1 LWHLAEFLQSIAKYY
16 SKHLKELLMRKII
29 LLLGITTLSF
39 QSWARELSLPN
50 FTDLAKLTG
59 PAVVNIVA
67 RDNADENAP
76 NTAQP
81 NDELFR
87 FFGIPN
93 QPQNRDRVSGGSGFI
108 ISSDGLILTNRHVIE
123 GADKILVT
131 LLDRREFE
139 AELIGEDE
147 ASDIAVLKI
156 DGKNLP
162 KLKIGSADNL
172 EIGEW
177 VMAIGSPLSF
187 ENSVTKGI
195 VSAKGRQIGSQQYV
209 PYIQSDVPINR
220 GNSGG
225 PLINLDGEVVGI
237 NTLIFS
243 NTGGYMGISFSVPI
257 DVAVNV
263 AEQLQTNGSVQR
275 GLLGVGIDDVNQ
287 AMADYLGMDVPR
299 GALINQVSSNSS
311 AEKAGVKVGDVIIS
325 FNGKAIKT
333 RQSLPPVV
341 GSVKPNTEVS
351 LEVFRDGKIKQLT
364 AKLDALNDDIQAG
377 NLNNNNNELNAGI
390 GFSVSKLSEQDKERT
405 GETEGVIVT
414 DISEKDVERAN
425 LRVGA
430 VIKRVGKKDIA
441 NLSDFSDAIDA
452 IDEDE
457 PLVLLVKQ
465 GPGNTFIVI
474 ER

>member
-1 LWHLAEFLQSIAKYY
+1 MKKF
-16 SKHLKELLMRKII
+16 
-29 LLLGITTLSF
+29 LLLLSMILMNMASSAKTIGLPDFTTL
-39 QSWARELSLPN
+39 
-50 FTDLAKLTG
+50 AKQTG

-67 RDNADENAP
+67 RDNAEETTE

-81 NDELFR
+81 NDELFK

-108 ISSDGLILTNRHVIE
+108 ISADGLILTNRHVID
-123 GADKILVT
+123 GADKIIVT

-156 DGKNLP
+156 DGKNFP
-162 KLKIGSADNL
+162 KLEIGSVDAL

-195 VSAKGRQIGSQQYV
+195 VSAKGRQIGRQQYV

-225 PLINLDGEVVGI
+225 PLINLDGEVIGI

-257 DVAVNV
+257 DVAMNV
-263 AEQLQTNGSVQR
+263 ATQLKTNGKVER

-287 AMADYLGMDVPR
+287 AMADYLEMEKPM
-299 GALINQVSSNSS
+299 GALVNQVSEGSA
-311 AEKAGVKVGDVIIS
+311 AEKAGIEVGDVIVN
-325 FNGKAIKT
+325 FNGKKIKT

-341 GSVKPNTEVS
+341 GTVKPDTEVS
-351 LEVFRDGKIKQLT
+351 LQVFRDGKVKNLT
-364 AKLDALNDDIQAG
+364 AKLDSL
-377 NLNNNNNELNAGI
+377 NLNADTGTDSTGNNETQAGI
-390 GFSVSKLSEQDKERT
+390 GFSVSQLSEQDKETT
-405 GETEGVIVT
+405 GAEFGVKVT
-414 DISEKDVERAN
+414 SINEKDVERAN
-425 LRVGA
+425 LRVGD
-430 VIKRVGKKDIA
+430 VIKRIGKRDIS
-441 NLSDFSDAIDA
+441 NLSDFRNAINEL
-452 IDEDE
+452 DEDE
-457 PLVLLVKQ
+457 PLVLLVRR
-465 GPGNTFIVI
+465 GAGNSFIVI

>member
-1 LWHLAEFLQSIAKYY
+1 RQVQFV
-16 SKHLKELLMRKII
+16 R
-29 LLLGITTLSF
+29 TLYLESAA
-39 QSWARELSLPN
+39 SRN
-50 FTDLAKLTG
+50 LAKMTG

-67 RDNADENAP
+67 RDNAEEITDNANTP
-76 NTAQP
+76 N
-81 NDELFR
+81 NDLNR
-87 FFGIPN
+87 FFGLPS

-108 ISSDGLILTNRHVIE
+108 IAEDGLILTNRHVIE
-123 GADKILVT
+123 GADKIIVT

-162 KLKIGSADNL
+162 KLNVGSTDDL

-225 PLINLDGEVVGI
+225 PLINLKGEVVGI

-257 DVAVNV
+257 DVAMNV
-263 AEQLQTNGSVQR
+263 AEQLKTNGFVKR
-275 GLLGVGIDDVNQ
+275 GLLGVGIDNVNQ
-287 AMADYLGMDVPR
+287 AMADYLGMEKPM
-299 GALINQVSSNSS
+299 GALVNQVSAGSS
-311 AEKAGVKVGDVIIS
+311 AEKAGVLVGDVIIS

-341 GSVKPNTEVS
+341 GTVMPDTEVN
-351 LEVFRDGKIKQLT
+351 LKVFRDGKVKQLT
-364 AKLDALNDDIQAG
+364 AVLGILPD
-377 NLNNNNNELNAGI
+377 NLNANANNLEDSGITAGI
-390 GFSVSKLSEQDKERT
+390 GFSVSMLSAQDKERT

-414 DISEKDVERAN
+414 DITEKDVERAN
-425 LRVGA
+425 LRVGD
-430 VIKRVGKKDIA
+430 VIKRIGKKDISG
-441 NLSDFSDAIDA
+441 LTDFSEAIEELDD
-452 IDEDE
+452 DET
-457 PLVLLVKQ
+457 LVLLVKQ
-465 GPGNTFIVI
+465 GPANTFIVI

>member
-1 LWHLAEFLQSIAKYY
+1 MKNYLLALCCLLVTATASAKTLNLPDFTELAEQA
-16 SKHLKELLMRKII
+16 
-29 LLLGITTLSF
+29 
-39 QSWARELSLPN
+39 
-50 FTDLAKLTG
+50 G

-67 RDNADENAP
+67 QDLADENDQTGP
-76 NTAQP
+76 NP

-108 ISSDGLILTNRHVIE
+108 IAEDGLILTNRHVVD
-123 GADKILVT
+123 GADKIIVT

-147 ASDIAVLKI
+147 ASDVAVLKI

-162 KLKIGSADNL
+162 TLIVGSADDMK
-172 EIGEW
+172 IGEW

-225 PLINLDGEVVGI
+225 PLINLKGEVVGI

-257 DVAVNV
+257 DVAINV
-263 AEQLQTNGSVQR
+263 ATQLQENGVVQR

-287 AMADYLGMDVPR
+287 AMADYLGMKKPM
-299 GALINQVSSNSS
+299 GALVNQVSDGSS
-311 AEKAGVKVGDVIIS
+311 AAKAGIKVGDVIVS
-325 FNGKAIKT
+325 FNGKPIKT
-333 RQSLPPVV
+333 RQTLPPVV
-341 GSVKPNTEVS
+341 GSVMPNTKVN
-351 LEVFRDGKIKQLT
+351 LQVFRDGKTIELT
-364 AKLDALNDDIQAG
+364 AKLDALGNNTQAS
-377 NLNNNNNELNAGI
+377 LNNNDNDEVSSGI
-390 GFSVSKLSEQDKERT
+390 GFTVKALTDQDKERT
-405 GETEGVIVT
+405 GEETGVMVAAIT
-414 DISEKDVERAN
+414 DKDVERAN
-425 LRVGA
+425 LRVGSI
-430 VIKRVGKKDIA
+430 IKRVGKTPIE
-441 NLSDFSDAIDA
+441 NLSDFKAAIA
-452 IDEDE
+452 ALDEDE

-465 GPGNTFIVI
+465 GAGNTFIVI

>member
-1 LWHLAEFLQSIAKYY
+1 MK
-16 SKHLKELLMRKII
+16 KII
-29 LLLGITTLSF
+29 LLAGLMTLSLT
-39 QSWARELSLPN
+39 SWAKELSLPN
-50 FTDLAKLTG
+50 FTDLAKRTG

-67 RDNADENAP
+67 RDNADDNEP
-76 NTAQP
+76 NTNQP
-81 NDELFR
+81 NEELFR

-108 ISSDGLILTNRHVIE
+108 ISADGLILTNRHVIE
-123 GADKILVT
+123 GADKIIVT

-162 KLKIGSADNL
+162 KLKVGSADDL

-195 VSAKGRQIGSQQYV
+195 VSAKGRQIGRQQYV

-225 PLINLDGEVVGI
+225 PLINLEGEVVGI

-275 GLLGVGIDDVNQ
+275 GLLGVGIGDVNQ
-287 AMADYLGMDVPR
+287 AMADYLGMNIPR
-299 GALINQVSSNSS
+299 GALVNQVSEGSS
-311 AEKAGVKVGDVIIS
+311 AENAGIEVGDVIVS
-325 FNGKAIKT
+325 FNGKPIKT

-341 GSVKPNTEVS
+341 GIVMPNTEVS
-351 LEVFRDGKIKQLT
+351 LEVFRDGKVKKLT
-364 AKLDALNDDIQAG
+364 AKLKALDDDLQAG
-377 NLNNNNNELNAGI
+377 NSNSEKAGVNAGI

-405 GETEGVIVT
+405 GETTGVIVT
-414 DISEKDVERAN
+414 DITEKDVERAQ
-425 LRVGA
+425 LQVGA

-441 NLSDFSDAIDA
+441 NLSDFSDAIDS
-452 IDEDE
+452 IDKDD

-465 GPGNTFIVI
+465 GPGNAFIVI

>member
-1 LWHLAEFLQSIAKYY
+1 
-16 SKHLKELLMRKII
+16 MRK
-29 LLLGITTLSF
+29 LLLLISIWSLS
-39 QSWARELSLPN
+39 ATVMAAEMTLPN
-50 FTDLAKLTG
+50 FTDLAKRTG

-67 RDNADENAP
+67 RDNADENADTTADP
-76 NTAQP
+76 NS
-81 NDELFR
+81 ELYR

-108 ISSDGLILTNRHVIE
+108 ISKDGTILTNRHVVE
-123 GADKILVT
+123 GADKIIVT
-131 LLDRREFE
+131 LMDRREFE
-139 AELIGEDE
+139 AELVGEDE

-156 DGKNLP
+156 TGKDFPTL
-162 KLKIGSADNL
+162 KLAESDDL

-187 ENSVTKGI
+187 ENSITKGI
-195 VSAKGRQIGSQQYV
+195 ISAKGRQIGSQQYV

-257 DVAVNV
+257 DVAMNV
-263 AEQLQTNGSVQR
+263 ANQLQANGVVKR

-287 AMADYLGMDVPR
+287 AMADYLGMDKPM
-299 GALINQVSSNSS
+299 GALVNQVSENS
-311 AEKAGVKVGDVIIS
+311 AAQKAGVEVGDVIVS
-325 FNGKAIKT
+325 FNGKSIKT

-341 GSVKPNTEVS
+341 GSVMPDTEVS
-351 LEVFRDGKIKQLT
+351 LQVFRDGKVKDLT
-364 AKLDALNDDIQAG
+364 AVLGIFNDNLQASTSASG
-377 NLNNNNNELNAGI
+377 NEQVQAGI

-405 GETEGVIVT
+405 GETSGVIVT
-414 DISEKDVERAN
+414 DITEKDIERAN
-425 LRVGA
+425 LRVGD
-430 VIKRVGKKDIA
+430 VIKRIGKNDIA
-441 NLSDFSDAIDA
+441 DLSDFSDAIDDLDD
-452 IDEDE
+452 DES
-457 PLVLLVKQ
+457 LVLLVKR
-465 GPGNTFIVI
+465 GAGNTFIVI

>member
-1 LWHLAEFLQSIAKYY
+1 MK
-16 SKHLKELLMRKII
+16 KVII
-29 LLLGITTLSF
+29 LVGLMTLSL
-39 QSWARELSLPN
+39 SAWSKELSLPN
-50 FTDLAKLTG
+50 FTDLAKQTG
-59 PAVVNIVA
+59 PAVVNIIA
-67 RDNADENAP
+67 RDNADESAA
-76 NTAQP
+76 NTPQP
-81 NDELFR
+81 NEELFR

-108 ISSDGLILTNRHVIE
+108 ISADGIILTNRHVID
-123 GADKILVT
+123 GADKIIVT

-162 KLKIGSADNL
+162 KLNIGSADKL

-257 DVAVNV
+257 DVAMNV
-263 AEQLQTNGSVQR
+263 ADQLQANGTVQR

-287 AMADYLGMDVPR
+287 AMADYLGMKIPR
-299 GALINQVSSNSS
+299 GALVNQVSDGSS
-311 AEKAGVKVGDVIIS
+311 AEKAGIEVGDVIIS
-325 FNGKAIKT
+325 FNGKPIKT

-341 GSVKPNTEVS
+341 GSVKPNTEVD
-351 LEVFRDGKIKQLT
+351 LEVFRDGKVKKLT
-364 AKLDALNDDIQAG
+364 AKLDALNDNLQAG
-377 NLNNNNNELNAGI
+377 NSDGESNDVTAGI

-405 GETEGVIVT
+405 GETAGVIVT
-414 DISEKDVERAN
+414 DITEKDVERAN
-425 LRVGA
+425 LRVGD
-430 VIKRVGKKDIA
+430 VIKRIGKKDITDL
-441 NLSDFSDAIDA
+441 NDFSDAIDA

>member
-1 LWHLAEFLQSIAKYY
+1 MK
-16 SKHLKELLMRKII
+16 KI
-29 LLLGITTLSF
+29 LLLVALITFSLPS
-39 QSWARELSLPN
+39 SAKELSLPN
-50 FTDLAKLTG
+50 FTSLAKQTG

-67 RDNADENAP
+67 RDNADENP
-76 NTAQP
+76 SNRPQP
-81 NDELFR
+81 NEELFR

-93 QPQNRDRVSGGSGFI
+93 QPQDRDRVSGGSGFI
-108 ISSDGLILTNRHVIE
+108 ISADGLILTNRHVIE
-123 GADKILVT
+123 GADKIFVT

-162 KLKIGSADNL
+162 KLKIGSVDDL

-195 VSAKGRQIGSQQYV
+195 VSAKGRQIGRQQYV

-225 PLINLDGEVVGI
+225 PLINLKGEVVGI

-263 AEQLQTNGSVQR
+263 ADQLQANGSVQR
-275 GLLGVGIDDVNQ
+275 GLLGVGIDNVNQ
-287 AMADYLGMDVPR
+287 AMADYLGMDKPM
-299 GALINQVSSNSS
+299 GALVNQVSEGSS
-311 AEKAGVKVGDVIIS
+311 AEKAGIVVGDVIVS
-325 FNGKAIKT
+325 FNGKPIKT
-333 RQSLPPVV
+333 QRSLPPVV
-341 GSVKPNTEVS
+341 GIVMPNTEVD
-351 LEVFRDGKIKQLT
+351 LEVFRDGKVKKLT
-364 AKLDALNDDIQAG
+364 AKLKALDDNLQAG
-377 NLNNNNNELNAGI
+377 NSSTENNAVNAGI

-405 GETEGVIVT
+405 GEEVGVIVT
-414 DISEKDVERAN
+414 DINNKDVERAN
-425 LRVGA
+425 LRVGD

-441 NLSDFSDAIDA
+441 NLSDFSDAMDA
-452 IDEDE
+452 LDKDE